1 GKRRIIIQKKRG
13 PSESGEI
20 QIPEKDNWDVSDKDN
35 YSSIIMRPDVY
46 SRQADSEE
54 LKIDIKNT
62 TTKSTDHI
70 FKGKG
75 VQKPSSPQVRDSALI
90 HTRLKSKKISVESK
104 NKDEQ
109 ESADQTAE
117 AFKSTDNREKKPV
130 KKDDISWI

>member
-1 GKRRIIIQKKRG
+1 
-13 PSESGEI
+13 
-20 QIPEKDNWDVSDKDN
+20 
-35 YSSIIMRPDVY
+35 MRPDVY

-54 LKIDIKNT
+54 LKINIKNT

-75 VQKPSSPQVRDSALI
+75 VQKSSGPQVRDSALI

-104 NKDEQ
+104 RTDEQ
-109 ESADQTAE
+109 ENAEQTAE
-117 AFKSTDNREKKPV
+117 ASKSADNREKTTV